1 MKWDLMQGSWKQLS
15 GKAQEQWG
23 KLTRNNLYVLSGRRD
38 QLAGKLQKR
47 RGLLRD
53 TTDKLPPT
61 EKRKTA
67 ERWFEP

>member
-47 RGLLRD
+47 RGLLRNASG
-53 TTDKLPPT
+53 KLPSIDKP
-61 EKRKTA
+61 KTA